1 MYRKMVYTMNWFQ
14 NLGSKLL
21 LNTQKYL
28 YKCWIIS
35 KDLVTVV
42 IIYLV
47 KIWQDLCLKLKPK
60 TKIKNQFF
68 FVDISTFFKYF
79 D

>member
-47 KIWQDLCLKLKPK
+47 KIWQDLCLKLKLKPK

-68 FVDISTFFKYF
+68 LLTFPLF
-79 D
+79 